1 MITTLVTFAGNL
13 AHDPELRFTT
23 VSGKAVAEFRVL
35 VNRRVKDI
43 TDQWVDAEPTPFQC
57 KVWGSSATNVAE
69 SLQKGDRVIVQGL
82 IETETWTDKDTG
94 EKRTQDIVNVDEV
107 GASLA
112 WTAAKPE
119 KHVRTNVSVS

>member
-13 AHDPELRFTT
+13 AQDPELRFTT
-23 VSGKAVAEFRVL
+23 VSGKAVTEFRVL

-43 TDQWVDAEPTPFQC
+43 TDQWTDVEPTPFQC
-57 KVWGSSATNVAE
+57 KVWGSAATNVAE
-69 SLQKGDRVIVQGL
+69 SLQQGDRVIVHGQ
-82 IETETWTDKDTG
+82 IETGTWTDKETG
-94 EKRTQDIVNVDEV
+94 EKRTKDVVNVDEV

-119 KHVRTNVSVS
+119 RHARTATD